1 MDNRLKVLF
10 AASECVPFAK
20 SGGLGDVIGSLP
32 KAFPKDEVDA
42 RVILPKYESIPW
54 KYVKDFEY
62 VTNFWVKIGY
72 ESRYVGIFRYVMDG
86 VTFYFIDNEYY
97 FKRNGLYGFYDDAE
111 RYVYFCR
118 AVMEAIP
125 YIDFYPDVIH
135 CNDWQT
141 ALIPFFL
148 KEQYAWHYTNT
159 KSVFTIHN
167 IKYQGHYGFDDVKTI
182 LNLDYFPAQME
193 FYDDVNFMKGAMYTA
208 DLVTTVSPSYAEE
221 IKDPYYGEGLDGVA
235 RDVSWKEIG
244 ILNGIDEAS
253 YNPQTDEALFIP
265 YAAGD
270 IQKKRENKR
279 KLQEYLGLPQ
289 RSEVPMIAFISRL
302 VDQKGIDLIMGVIH
316 DILKMDIQF
325 VVLGTGDSQ
334 YENSLRDIANQYPDK
349 MRTIIDF
356 NEPLSRKIYAAA
368 DMFLVPSKF
377 EPCGLTQMISMRY
390 GTIPIV
396 RETGGLKDSVQY
408 YNKITGDGNGFS
420 FQTYNAH
427 DMLFTLQK
435 AVGMYYDEPEQ
446 WNHLMQNAFNTHYD
460 WRLAADIYEYWY
472 KKITGRL

>member
-10 AASECVPFAK
+10 AASECYPFAK
-20 SGGLGDVIGSLP
+20 SGGLGDVIGALP
-32 KAFPKDEVDA
+32 KAFPKDEVDC

-62 VTNFWVKIGY
+62 VTNFWVKIGH
-72 ESRYVGIFRYVMDG
+72 ESRYVGVFKYEYEGITY
-86 VTFYFIDNEYY
+86 YFIDNEYF

-111 RYVYFCR
+111 RFVYFSR
-118 AVMEAIP
+118 AVLEAIP

-135 CNDWQT
+135 AHDWQT

-167 IKYQGHYGFDDVKTI
+167 MKYQGLYGFDDVKTI
-182 LNLDYFPAQME
+182 LNLDYFPAPME
-193 FYDDVNFMKGAMYTA
+193 FYNKVNFMKGAMYTA

-235 RDVSWKEIG
+235 RDISWKEIG
-244 ILNGIDEAS
+244 ILNGIDEDT
-253 YNPQTDEALFIP
+253 YNPATDESLFIP
-265 YAAGD
+265 YTAGD
-270 IQKKRENKR
+270 KEKKAENKR

-289 RSEVPMIAFISRL
+289 RAEVPILSIITRL

-325 VVLGTGDSQ
+325 IVLGTGDGN
-334 YENSLRDIANQYPDK
+334 YENQLRNIANQYPDK
-349 MRTIIDF
+349 MRAIIDF
-356 NEPLSRKIYAAA
+356 NEDLSRKIYAGS

-408 YNKITGDGNGFS
+408 FNNTTGEGNGFS

-427 DMLFTLQK
+427 DMLFTIQK
-435 AVGMYYDEPEQ
+435 AVGLYYNDKKA
-446 WNHLMQNAFNTHYD
+446 WNHLMDNAFNTHYD
-460 WRLAADIYEYWY
+460 WKLAADIYEYWY